1 MGVSANTGV
10 GRAAHEDKNAACVHV
25 CVRLCCE
32 IGWDFCACGWES
44 EWVSGWTYLCSSAL
58 VCCVLCA
65 YKCIDAFCSVP
76 VCTTEHYSP
85 FVPRS
90 IYNTFRSKHCCVLC
104 VETCA
109 GECACP
115 VSCVTTVLH
124 YSSEVNIVVIV
135 VSVIVSAIGIA
146 GLAAGIA
153 TVSCCV
159 YMMWRKKT
167 TASVGGTQDHGESL
181 LVLIK

>member
-1 MGVSANTGV
+1 MHSVLSQCAQLSITLLLFHVAFIILSEV
-10 GRAAHEDKNAACVHV
+10 GIV
-25 CVRLCCE
+25 
-32 IGWDFCACGWES
+32 
-44 EWVSGWTYLCSSAL
+44 
-58 VCCVLCA
+58 VCCMWRRE
-65 YKCIDAFCSVP
+65 
-76 VCTTEHYSP
+76 CT
-85 FVPRS
+85 
-90 IYNTFRSKHCCVLC
+90 
-104 VETCA
+104 
-109 GECACP
+109 CP
-115 VSCVTTVLH
+115 VSCVTTVLR
-124 YSSEVNIVVIV
+124 YSSEVSIVVIV